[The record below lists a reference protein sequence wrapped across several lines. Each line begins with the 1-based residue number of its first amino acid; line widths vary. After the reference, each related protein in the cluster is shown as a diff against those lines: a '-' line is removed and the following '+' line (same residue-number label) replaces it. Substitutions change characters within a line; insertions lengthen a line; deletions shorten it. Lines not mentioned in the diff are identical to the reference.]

1 MFEKNIFIAI
11 LMLNITA
18 CNTVDD
24 VNKLQIT
31 ADEAR
36 KVVSEKLSVC
46 MDRTSVDR
54 LKRSTEL
61 LNKLNWD
68 GSLSES
74 IDWTVPDK
82 RTFKGQKAWAQRL
95 KEWHLS
101 AKIVLSTQT
110 MLGIGERNDAICRAA
125 ISTADEYL
133 RQFD

>member
-36 KVVSEKLSVC
+36 KMVSEKLSVC

-68 GSLSES
+68 G
-74 IDWTVPDK
+74 
-82 RTFKGQKAWAQRL
+82 
-95 KEWHLS
+95 
-101 AKIVLSTQT
+101 
-110 MLGIGERNDAICRAA
+110 
-125 ISTADEYL
+125 
-133 RQFD
+133 